1 MFSTSGSA
9 DTAGSPAPQSGES
22 PVSRKGLVLM
32 TNVLV
37 STIPT
42 FAGLAQ
48 VVSAAELAF
57 EADAVAG
64 SAYFGH
70 TEFGVVAVD
79 EAGRATLADVL
90 AGKVISW

>member
-1 MFSTSGSA
+1 MA
-9 DTAGSPAPQSGES
+9 
-22 PVSRKGLVLM
+22 
-32 TNVLV
+32 NVLV

-48 VVSAAELAF
+48 VITAAELAF

-64 SAYFGH
+64 PAYFGR
-70 TEFGVVAVD
+70 TAFGVVAVD
-79 EAGRATLADVL
+79 EAGRATLADTL